1 MARARTAFMVV
12 SSIVFLGSVYHHL
25 FREELLI
32 TAEDLRAPLVPLYT
46 QTNANYA
53 IIEDE
58 AQEVTNQISRH
69 VTSVGNSI
77 ATVSILLPA
86 WEVLVIVSP
95 ETPQPPESVG
105 GHCTCLFP
113 NGDTSPA
120 RPAGFLS
127 SPFRMMF
134 KCDLPAKIRRRLPF
148 HQPILTRSLEIPPE
162 KRPPA
167 LELLRWTFLVYDSI
181 TTENDVVLFAKGLNH
196 RQGGG
201 RSPNDLACVFGDGVR
216 TAVTTSF
223 QEVFRCKLPEPTAV
237 SLHALE
243 RIKISLEV
251 SQNKRVVPSVAY
263 YTPARKMSPQQPK
276 SLICA
281 CTMVYNAAKFL
292 KEWVMYHSDIGV
304 EKFFL
309 YDNESDDDLPIIVEE
324 LIQEGY
330 NMSTIFWIWPKTQ
343 EAGFSHCAIHA
354 NDSCTWMMYIDIDE
368 FVYSPSWL
376 KFSNPSPKML
386 NSLLPKSPSSIGQVM
401 ISCYEFGPSNQK
413 SHPLTGVIQG
423 YNCRRRDEN
432 RHKSIVL
439 LEGIDDSLLN
449 VIHHFRL
456 KQGMRT
462 KKLGKQEAVVNH
474 YKFQAWSEFK
484 TKFRRRVSA
493 YVVDWTKPVN
503 PGSKDRT
510 PGLGFAPVEPP
521 GWPEKFCELS
531 DDRLKDLTRRWFGFE
546 SPSGY
551 HFAWQ
556 S

>member
-1 MARARTAFMVV
+1 MAKVRTAFLVV
-12 SSIVFLGSVYHHL
+12 VSIVFLGSVYHHL

-32 TAEDLRAPLVPLYT
+32 TAEDLQAPLYT
-46 QTNANYA
+46 QTNA
-53 IIEDE
+53 IMEDE

-69 VTSVGNSI
+69 VTSVANSI

-86 WEVLVIVSP
+86 WEVLVIVPP
-95 ETPQPPESVG
+95 ETPPPPDSFG
-105 GHCTCLFP
+105 SHYNCLFP
-113 NGDTSPA
+113 NGDSSPA
-120 RPAGFLS
+120 RPSGFLS
-127 SPFRMMF
+127 SPFRMTF
-134 KCDLPAKIRRRLPF
+134 KCDLPARIRRRFLFP
-148 HQPILTRSLEIPPE
+148 QPILTRSLENPPE

-167 LELLRWTFLVYDSI
+167 PELLRWTFLVYDSI
-181 TTENDVVLFAKGLNH
+181 TAENDVVLFAKGLNH

-201 RSPNDLACVFGDGVR
+201 RSPNDLTCVFGDDAPNGIR

-237 SLHALE
+237 SPRALE

-263 YTPARKMSPQQPK
+263 YTPARKISPQQPK
-276 SLICA
+276 SLLCA
-281 CTMVYNAAKFL
+281 CTMVYNVAKFL
-292 KEWVMYHSDIGV
+292 KEWVMYHSAIGV
-304 EKFFL
+304 EKFIL
-309 YDNESDDDLPIIVEE
+309 YDNESDDDLQIIVEE

-330 NMSTIFWIWPKTQ
+330 NMSTIFWIWPKAQ

-354 NDSCTWMMYIDIDE
+354 SDLCTWMMYIDIDE
-368 FVYSPSWL
+368 FVYSPSWINS
-376 KFSNPSPKML
+376 SNPSPQML
-386 NSLLPKSPSSIGQVM
+386 KSLLPRSPSLIGQVM

-413 SHPLTGVIQG
+413 SHPVTGVIQG

-439 LEGIDDSLLN
+439 LDGIDNSLLN

-456 KQGMRT
+456 RQGFKT

-474 YKFQAWSEFK
+474 YKFQAWPEFK

-493 YVVDWTKPVN
+493 YVVDWTKAVN
-503 PGSKDRT
+503 PTSKDRT
-510 PGLGFAPVEPP
+510 PGLGYTPVEPS
-521 GWPEKFCELS
+521 GWPDKFCEVN

-551 HFAWQ
+551 HLAWQ
-556 S
+556 R